1 MQCTI
6 VAASYERG
14 LSTAIGNEIRLVVGY
29 TALHGK
35 IYLITLEERE
45 DFIIDHCLDSGKGGH
60 VPA

>member
-1 MQCTI
+1 
-6 VAASYERG
+6 

-35 IYLITLEERE
+35 IYLIALEERK
-45 DFIIDHCLDSGKGGH
+45 DLIIDHCLDSGKGGR